1 MFIVDR
7 ELERLQQAG
16 TPIRVGMVGA
26 GFMAR
31 GIARQM
37 LHYTKGM
44 ELVAI
49 ANRHLEGARRA
60 YAESGEKDVAAVR
73 SVAELDCCIASGRR
87 AVAEDPMLLC
97 DSSLIDVILEVTGTI
112 EFAAQVAMRAITRR
126 KHFVMMN
133 AELDGTLGAI
143 LKVYADREGVVI
155 TNTEG
160 DQPGVIMNLYRW
172 VKGLGVKPVLCGNIK
187 GLHDPY
193 RNPTTQEGFAKRWGM
208 KAPMV
213 TSFADGTKI
222 SFENAIVANATG
234 MRVAKRGMRGPV
246 VPVGTPIQE
255 AVTWYPIDE
264 LISGPGIVDY
274 CVGAMPNP
282 GVFVLGMTD
291 DTVERHYLSLYKMGP
306 GPLYCFY
313 WPYHLC
319 HFEVP
324 FTVARAVIFGDAT
337 IAPLGAPCVDVVA
350 AAKRDL
356 RAGETLDGLGHYMTY
371 GLCENAKTANAEH
384 LLPIG
389 LAEGCC
395 LRRDIA
401 QDQVLRYDDVEVPA
415 GRICDDLRL
424 EQDVLFWGQSA
435 VPCRQRSAAHLDR
448 PTRTRLTRTR
458 LKGAHPALGDAA
470 AR

>member
-7 ELERLQQAG
+7 ELERRELSG

-31 GIARQM
+31 GVALQM
-37 LHYTKGM
+37 QRYVRGM
-44 ELVAI
+44 RLVAI
-49 ANRHLEGARRA
+49 SNRHIEAARQAYVAAGAEDVVAVDSASALENAISANRPAITEN
-60 YAESGEKDVAAVR
+60 
-73 SVAELDCCIASGRR
+73 
-87 AVAEDPMLLC
+87 PMLLC
-97 DSSLIDVILEVTGTI
+97 ESPSVDIILEVTGAI
-112 EFAAQVAMRAITRR
+112 EFSANVVMRAIQCG
-126 KHFVMMN
+126 KHVAMMN
-133 AELDGTLGAI
+133 AELDGTLGPI
-143 LKVYADREGVVI
+143 LKVYADRAGVVI

-193 RNPTTQEGFAKRWGM
+193 RNPTTQEGFAKKWGM

-234 MRVAKRGMRGPV
+234 MRVAKRGMYGPTV
-246 VPVGTPIQE
+246 EPGTPIQE
-255 AVTWYPIDE
+255 AVDWYPLED
-264 LISGPGIVDY
+264 LLTGPGIVDY

-282 GVFVLGMTD
+282 GVFVLGTID
-291 DTVERHYLSLYKMGP
+291 DLTEKHYLSLYKMGP

-324 FTVARAVIFGDAT
+324 TTLARAVIYRDAV
-337 IAPLGAPCVDVVA
+337 IAPIGPPTVEVVA
-350 AAKRDL
+350 TAKIPL
-356 RAGETLDGLGHYMTY
+356 KAGSVLDGLGYYMTY
-371 GLCENAKTANAEH
+371 GLCENAEVVQRER

-389 LAEGCC
+389 LAEGCT
-395 LRRDIA
+395 LRRDIGK
-401 QDQVLRYDDVEVPA
+401 DTVLTYDDVDLPV
-415 GRICDDLRL
+415 GRMSDRLRA
-424 EQDVLFWGQSA
+424 EQDSHFFGHLKQK
-435 VPCRQRSAAHLDR
+435 SAATLHH
-448 PTRTRLTRTR
+448 
-458 LKGAHPALGDAA
+458 A
-470 AR
+470 

>member
-1 MFIVDR
+1 MFIVDK
-7 ELERLQQAG
+7 ELERLQRAG

-31 GIARQM
+31 GIARQI

-44 ELVAI
+44 RLVAV
-49 ANRHLEGARRA
+49 ANRNVDNARSV
-60 YAESGEKDVAAVR
+60 YAESGEIEVNEVASVSELEDSIAKGRYAVT
-73 SVAELDCCIASGRR
+73 D
-87 AVAEDPMLLC
+87 DPMLLC
-97 DSSLIDVILEVTGTI
+97 EAERIDVILEVTGTI
-112 EFAAQVAMRAITRR
+112 DYAVRVVMRAIARH
-126 KHFVMMN
+126 KHVVMMN
-133 AELDGTLGAI
+133 AELDGTLGPI
-143 LKVYADREGVVI
+143 LKVYADRQGVVF

-193 RNPTTQEGFAKRWGM
+193 RNPTTQEGFARKWGM

-234 MRVAKRGMRGPV
+234 MAVAKRGMHGPV
-246 VPVGTPIQE
+246 VPTGTPIQE
-255 AVTWYPIDE
+255 AVGWYPLDDMFA
-264 LISGPGIVDY
+264 GNGIVDY

-282 GVFVLGMTD
+282 GIFVLGTTD
-291 DTVERHYLSLYKMGP
+291 DRIEQHYLSLYKMGP

-324 FTVARAVIFGDAT
+324 FTIARAAIFGDGT
-337 IAPLGAPCVDVVA
+337 ISPLDGPCVDVIA

-356 RAGETLDGLGHYMTY
+356 KAGEVLDGLGHYMTY
-371 GLCENAKTANAEH
+371 GLCENARTTHELR
-384 LLPIG
+384 LLPMG
-389 LAEGCC
+389 LAEGCR
-395 LRRDIA
+395 LRRDISK
-401 QDQVLRYDDVEVPA
+401 DDVIGYDDVELPA
-415 GRICDDLRL
+415 GRPCDELRL
-424 EQDVLFWGQSA
+424 EQDLRFFG
-435 VPCRQRSAAHLDR
+435 R
-448 PTRTRLTRTR
+448 
-458 LKGAHPALGDAA
+458 AA
-470 AR
+470 ALPTAVA

>member
-7 ELERLQQAG
+7 ELERLQRAG

-26 GFMAR
+26 GFMAS
-31 GIARQM
+31 GIVRQI

-44 ELVAI
+44 QLTAI
-49 ANRHLEGARRA
+49 SNRHLDGARKV
-60 YAESGEKDVAAVR
+60 YAASGENNVIHVR
-73 SVAELDCCIASGRR
+73 SVGELNDAIARGRP
-87 AVAEDPMLLC
+87 AITEDPMLLC
-97 DSSLIDVILEVTGTI
+97 DADGIDVILEVTGAI
-112 EFAAQVAMRAITRR
+112 EFAAHVVMRAIARG
-126 KHFVMMN
+126 KHVVMMN
-133 AELDGTLGAI
+133 AELDGTVGPI
-143 LKVYADREGVVI
+143 LKTYADRAGVVI

-193 RNPTTQEGFAKRWGM
+193 RNPTTQEGFARKWGM

-234 MRVAKRGMRGPV
+234 MRVAKRGMFGPV
-246 VPVGTPIQE
+246 VEAGTPIQG
-255 AVTWYPIDE
+255 AVDWYPLNE
-264 LISGPGIVDY
+264 LLDGPGIVDY

-282 GVFVLGMTD
+282 GVFVLGTTD
-291 DTVERHYLSLYKMGP
+291 DTVEKHYLSLYKLGP

-324 FTVARAVIFGDAT
+324 FTIARAAIFGDAA

-356 RAGETLDGLGHYMTY
+356 KAGEILDGLGHYMTY
-371 GLCENAKTANAEH
+371 GMCQNAPAVHAEN

-389 LAEGCC
+389 LAEGCRLRHDIARDHVLGYNDVELPPARLSDK
-395 LRRDIA
+395 LRR
-401 QDQVLRYDDVEVPA
+401 
-415 GRICDDLRL
+415 
-424 EQDVLFWGQSA
+424 EQDAWFFGSQS
-435 VPCRQRSAAHLDR
+435 
-448 PTRTRLTRTR
+448 
-458 LKGAHPALGDAA
+458 PALQREAL
-470 AR
+470 

>member
-7 ELERLQQAG
+7 ELERLQRAG

-26 GFMAR
+26 GFMAK

-37 LHYTKGM
+37 LQYTKGI
-44 ELVAI
+44 ELAAI
-49 ANRHLEGARRA
+49 CNRHIDEARKA
-60 YAESGEKDVAAVR
+60 YAESGESNVTQVR
-73 SVAELDCCIASGRR
+73 RVDELDDCIARGRR
-87 AVAEDPMLLC
+87 AITDDPMLLC
-97 DSSLIDVILEVTGTI
+97 NADGIDLILEVTGTI
-112 EFAAQVAMRAITRR
+112 EFAAGVVMQAIART
-126 KHFVMMN
+126 KHVVMMN
-133 AELDGTLGAI
+133 AELDGTLGPI
-143 LKVYADREGVVI
+143 LKTYADRAGVVI

-172 VKGLGVKPVLCGNIK
+172 VKGLGIRPVLCGNIK

-193 RNPTTQEGFAKRWGM
+193 RNPTTQEGFARKWGM

-234 MRVAKRGMRGPV
+234 MRVARRGMHGPV
-246 VPVGTPIQE
+246 VEAGTPIQE
-255 AVTWYPIDE
+255 AVNWYPVDE
-264 LISGPGIVDY
+264 LLDGPGIVDY

-282 GVFVLGMTD
+282 GIFVLGTTN
-291 DTVERHYLSLYKMGP
+291 DTVEKHYLSLYKMGA

-324 FTVARAVIFGDAT
+324 FTVARAAIFKDAA
-337 IAPLGAPCVDVVA
+337 IAPLGSPCVDVVA

-356 RAGETLDGLGHYMTY
+356 RAGEILDGLGHYMTY
-371 GLCENAKTANAEH
+371 GLCENAQVAHAER

-389 LAEGCC
+389 LAEGCR
-395 LRRDIA
+395 LRRNIPRDH
-401 QDQVLRYDDVEVPA
+401 VLGYDDVEIPA
-415 GRICDDLRL
+415 GRMCDALRQ
-424 EQDVLFWGQSA
+424 EQDTVFFG
-435 VPCRQRSAAHLDR
+435 R
-448 PTRTRLTRTR
+448 PSFIR
-458 LKGAHPALGDAA
+458 PAA
-470 AR
+470 A